1 MGNFKKYGLI
11 TTGLSSEVFLIA
23 FLERKSGYDIAR
35 RLEKSTKPKNMP
47 KHTPTNYPRVYDQL
61 LLLQRGKFL
70 ERDFEKKKF
79 FPIVKTLVSE
89 IENFLLFKNIKLTKK
104 ETTLLENILEMPDF
118 LKELAHN
125 TYKIM
130 DAQPSGTHNINA
142 LEVICDKLGQF
153 CTHLLISKQHNP
165 KVMKVGYELS
175 HIPKRVLMQFLED
188 YKSNESDIL
197 KELKPILKDTKK
209 NNLNENDMSLDLV
222 SNLTKSIPFFFT
234 LMVTS
239 NVTLLKFSKLWK
251 QYEFFKQGFD
261 FGLKILKKS

>member
-1 MGNFKKYGLI
+1 VNFKKHGLI

-23 FLERKSGYDIAR
+23 FLERKSGYEIAR
-35 RLEKSTKPKNMP
+35 RLEKSTKLKNMP

-70 ERDFEKKKF
+70 EKDFEKKKY
-79 FPIVKTLVSE
+79 FPVVKTLVSE
-89 IENFLLFKNIKLTKK
+89 IEKLLLFKNIKLTKK
-104 ETTLLENILEMPDF
+104 ETTLLKNILEMPDF
-118 LKELAHN
+118 LKELVRS
-125 TYKIM
+125 TYKVM

-165 KVMKVGYELS
+165 KVMKMNYELS
-175 HIPKRVLMQFLED
+175 HIPKRMLMQFLED
-188 YKSNESDIL
+188 YKTVEGDVL
-197 KELKPILKDTKK
+197 KELKDILKVTKK
-209 NNLNENDMSLDLV
+209 DNLNENNMSLDLV

-234 LMVTS
+234 LMITS
-239 NVTLLKFSKLWK
+239 NITLLKFSNLWN